1 MNFME
6 REEEEHIYRNLMEAR
21 THNVVV
27 LSSKVDSPS
36 SNILN
41 LSSVYPSFNSPRD
54 AQTTA
59 TKVASRANFE
69 ISKIKSPTSLS
80 FYVSTM
86 LSSRRRQHFC

>member
-1 MNFME
+1 ME

-27 LSSKVDSPS
+27 LSSKVDSPF

-41 LSSVYPSFNSPRD
+41 LSSVYPSFNSPQD

-59 TKVASRANFE
+59 TKVASRVNFE

-80 FYVSTM
+80 FYVSSTV